1 MLCWCSLFHIL
12 ANKVRN
18 WLTMYRIS
26 KNFCCVALEIAKL
39 FSLVFNLRSQQWFGL
54 FIELQ
59 KSNSRQIQ
67 IPLSGKR
74 TRAGPG
80 SHQLLILEQNNKQK
94 STLGSVLAWISL
106 NVFTLMVGAFK
117 ARQQNQDWDVASD
130 RMNRLTSHAA
140 NNHIMKNTN
149 PHHFSNEQL
158 FARII
163 ILSFSGIAEAGQRGS
178 RSGENLQHFEK
189 LHKMHH
195 LDFYNVDFQ
204 NL

>member
-1 MLCWCSLFHIL
+1 MAL
-12 ANKVRN
+12 A
-18 WLTMYRIS
+18 L
-26 KNFCCVALEIAKL
+26 
-39 FSLVFNLRSQQWFGL
+39 
-54 FIELQ
+54 
-59 KSNSRQIQ
+59 
-67 IPLSGKR
+67 
-74 TRAGPG
+74 
-80 SHQLLILEQNNKQK
+80 
-94 STLGSVLAWISL
+94 ISL
-106 NVFTLMVGAFK
+106 NVLTLMVGAFK

>member
-1 MLCWCSLFHIL
+1 
-12 ANKVRN
+12 
-18 WLTMYRIS
+18 
-26 KNFCCVALEIAKL
+26 
-39 FSLVFNLRSQQWFGL
+39 
-54 FIELQ
+54 
-59 KSNSRQIQ
+59 
-67 IPLSGKR
+67 
-74 TRAGPG
+74 
-80 SHQLLILEQNNKQK
+80 
-94 STLGSVLAWISL
+94 
-106 NVFTLMVGAFK
+106 MVGAFK

-163 ILSFSGIAEAGQRGS
+163 ILSFSGIAAAGQRGS
-178 RSGENLQHFEK
+178 RTGENLQHFEK

-195 LDFYNVDFQ
+195 LDFYDVDFQ

>member
-1 MLCWCSLFHIL
+1 
-12 ANKVRN
+12 
-18 WLTMYRIS
+18 
-26 KNFCCVALEIAKL
+26 
-39 FSLVFNLRSQQWFGL
+39 
-54 FIELQ
+54 
-59 KSNSRQIQ
+59 
-67 IPLSGKR
+67 
-74 TRAGPG
+74 
-80 SHQLLILEQNNKQK
+80 
-94 STLGSVLAWISL
+94 
-106 NVFTLMVGAFK
+106 MVGAFK

-163 ILSFSGIAEAGQRGS
+163 ILSFSGIAADSQRGS
-178 RSGENLQHFEK
+178 RRSRENLQHFEK

-195 LDFYNVDFQ
+195 LDFYDVDFQ